1 MIEMKLQTQEQIR
14 KIELTNYLCL
24 FLIQIILASC
34 QNYEEIEKI
43 LNLLNEYD
51 IDLNE
56 IREILLK
63 IYEIDILA
71 SFRTQTI
78 TSEYKELKS
87 RYDEIINN
95 TSVFYK
101 SIELSEPVSIF
112 ATYVYMY
119 RSGYFSHN
127 QKFRYSFNMLDLAKL
142 NGLDVI
148 RGTGVCRSIS
158 SLLTDIYT
166 QMGLTSYN
174 LAVSVTKEKLSKME
188 ELNPIP
194 LEKEL
199 KKDSKL
205 EKLILLLAKYL
216 PSSNHLITT
225 VEHNNLNYIFDP
237 TNDGFLQNKNATK
250 IAIASDSNIEIRNY
264 TIGII
269 NTFHNLLGQ
278 YPDGIN
284 LVKKYHTL
292 TKPTISNE
300 EYKRRYLKTLKLCI
314 QNEKLF
320 QEFYYQNQKNIDEI
334 HNLSQNQSGL
344 IKRTFPIYTKKK

>member
-1 MIEMKLQTQEQIR
+1 MEEVEQ
-14 KIELTNYLCL
+14 
-24 FLIQIILASC
+24 
-34 QNYEEIEKI
+34 I

-51 IDLNE
+51 IDLNLNE

-166 QMGLTSYN
+166 RMGLTSYN

-250 IAIASDSNIEIRNY
+250 IAIASNPNVEIRNY

-300 EYKRRYLKTLKLCI
+300 EYKIRYFETLKLCI
-314 QNEKLF
+314 QNEKIF
-320 QEFYYQNQKNIDEI
+320 QEFYYQNQKNIDKI

>member
-1 MIEMKLQTQEQIR
+1 MKLKTQEQIR
-14 KIELTNYLCL
+14 KVELTNYLAL
-24 FLIQIILASC
+24 FLIQIILTSC
-34 QNYEEIEKI
+34 QNMEEVEQI
-43 LNLLNEYD
+43 LNLLKEYD

-56 IREILLK
+56 VRKILLK
-63 IYEIDILA
+63 IYEIDMLA

-78 TSEYKELKS
+78 TSEYKELQL

-95 TSVFYK
+95 TAEFYK
-101 SIELSEPVSIF
+101 SIELLEPVSIF

-142 NGLDVI
+142 SGMDVI

-174 LAVSVTKEKLSKME
+174 LPVSVTKEKLSKME
-188 ELNPIP
+188 ELNPIS

-199 KKDSKL
+199 KEDSKL
-205 EKLILLLAKYL
+205 EKIILFLAKNL
-216 PSSNHLITT
+216 PISNHLITT
-225 VEHNNLNYIFDP
+225 VEHNGLNYIFDP

-250 IAIASDSNIEIRNY
+250 IAIASDPNIEIRNY
-264 TIGII
+264 TIGLI
-269 NTFHNLLGQ
+269 NTCHNLLGQ

-284 LVKKYHTL
+284 LVKKYQTL

-300 EYKRRYLKTLKLCI
+300 EYQRRYLETLKLCL

-320 QEFYYQNQKNIDEI
+320 QEFHYQNQKNIDEI
-334 HNLSQNQSGL
+334 YTISQHQSDL
-344 IKRTFPIYTKKK
+344 IKRLIPLNIKNKY

>member
-1 MIEMKLQTQEQIR
+1 MKLKTQEQIR

-24 FLIQIILASC
+24 FLIQIILTLGH
-34 QNYEEIEKI
+34 NYEEIEKL

-51 IDLNE
+51 VDLNE
-56 IREILLK
+56 VRKILLR
-63 IYEIDILA
+63 IYEIDILT

-78 TSEYKELKS
+78 TTEYKELKL
-87 RYDEIINN
+87 RYNEIINN
-95 TSVFYK
+95 TSDFYK
-101 SIELSEPVSIF
+101 SIELLEPVSIF

-127 QKFRYSFNMLDLAKL
+127 QQFQYNFNMLDLAKL

-166 QMGLTSYN
+166 QMEMTSYN

-188 ELNPIP
+188 ELNSIP
-194 LEKEL
+194 LEVKLNEE
-199 KKDSKL
+199 SKI
-205 EKLILLLAKYL
+205 EKLIIFLAKHFPL
-216 PSSNHLITT
+216 SNHLITT

-237 TNDGFLQNKNATK
+237 TNDGFLQNVNATK
-250 IAIASDSNIEIRNY
+250 IAIASEPTVEIKNY
-264 TIGII
+264 TIGLT

-278 YPDGIN
+278 YSDGIN
-284 LVKKYHTL
+284 LYKKYHIL
-292 TKPTISNE
+292 NKPTISYE
-300 EYKRRYLKTLKLCI
+300 EYKKRYLETLKLCI

-320 QEFYYQNQKNIDEI
+320 QEFYYKNQKNIDEI
-334 HNLSQNQSGL
+334 YTISQNQSDF
-344 IKRTFPIYTKKK
+344 IKRLIPLNIKNK

>member
-1 MIEMKLQTQEQIR
+1 MKLKTQEQIR
-14 KIELTNYLCL
+14 RVELTNYLGL
-24 FLIQIILASC
+24 FLIQIIITSC
-34 QNYEEIEKI
+34 QNIEEVEQI

-56 IREILLK
+56 IREILFK

-95 TSVFYK
+95 TSNFYK
-101 SIELSEPVSIF
+101 SIELLEPVSIF

-142 NGLDVI
+142 SGMDVI

-188 ELNPIP
+188 ELNPIS

-199 KKDSKL
+199 KEDSKL
-205 EKLILLLAKYL
+205 EKIILFLAKYL
-216 PSSNHLITT
+216 PTSNHLITT
-225 VEHNNLNYIFDP
+225 VEHNGINYIFDP
-237 TNDGFLQNKNATK
+237 TNDGFLQNINSTK
-250 IAIASDSNIEIRNY
+250 IAIASDPNTEIRNY
-264 TIGII
+264 TIGIV
-269 NTFHNLLGQ
+269 NAMHNLLGQ

-284 LVKKYHTL
+284 LVKKYYTL
-292 TKPTISNE
+292 TKPTISYE
-300 EYKRRYLKTLKLCI
+300 EYQKRYLETLKLCI

-334 HNLSQNQSGL
+334 YTISQHQSDL
-344 IKRTFPIYTKKK
+344 IKRLIPLNIKNKY